1 MRINCAHMAVGN
13 RARKTPTN
21 LSLRSDL
28 VRRAK
33 VLGLNLSEVL
43 DAALEQAVK
52 EAEGRA
58 WLDENRD
65 AIDEYNAL
73 VAKRGVFSDGRR
85 RF

>member
-1 MRINCAHMAVGN
+1 VSVA
-13 RARKTPTN
+13 KTPTN

-33 VLGLNLSEVL
+33 KLGLNLSEVV
-43 DAALEQAVK
+43 DTALARAIA
-52 EAEGRA
+52 EAEGKT
-58 WLDENRD
+58 WLEQTRS

-73 VAKRGVFSDGRR
+73 VAERGLFSDGRR

>member
-1 MRINCAHMAVGN
+1 MAVAK
-13 RARKTPTN
+13 RRTKTPTN

-33 VLGLNLSEVL
+33 QLGLNLSEVV
-43 DAALEQAVK
+43 DTALARAIA
-52 EAEGRA
+52 EAEGKT
-58 WLDENRD
+58 WLEENRS

-73 VAKRGVFSDGRR
+73 VAERGLFSDGRR

>member
-1 MRINCAHMAVGN
+1 MRIHYAHMPS
-13 RARKTPTN
+13 ARSRKVATN

-28 VRRAK
+28 VRRARK
-33 VLGLNLSEVL
+33 LGLNVSEVV

-58 WLDENRD
+58 WLEENRD
-65 AIDEYNAL
+65 AIEDYNTL
-73 VAKRGVFSDGRR
+73 IAKRGMFSDGRR